1 MGQLAREKILNTG
14 SKLVDGF
21 NVCGLEPE
29 DYFAND
35 PHPNPVGYQKIAS
48 CVEKVMLELN

>member
-1 MGQLAREKILNTG
+1 
-14 SKLVDGF
+14 VDGF
-21 NVCGLEPE
+21 NVCGLEPK

-35 PHPNPVGYQKIAS
+35 PHPNPAGYQKIAS